1 MKRLIGLI
9 QAGENM
15 SQLLMT
21 VVRFI
26 MPMRNK
32 LIKKLLLIY
41 LEVIDKTSADG
52 KLLPEMILV
61 VNALRNDTIH
71 PNEYVRG
78 AAMRFICRIKE
89 AEVIEPLLPTIRAN
103 LEHRHSYVRRN
114 AALALWTIFKNHDML
129 VPDAAD
135 VLSTFL
141 MAESDP
147 SCKRNAF
154 LALSDIAPD
163 RALDYLTIIQE
174 SLAQHLTSSSWW
186 LLI

>member
-1 MKRLIGLI
+1 MAAVATASVDKTCSILVQFEKGEPANVSQLRTQLETGTEQEKLDGMKRLIGLI

-61 VNALRNDTIH
+61 V
-71 PNEYVRG
+71 
-78 AAMRFICRIKE
+78 
-89 AEVIEPLLPTIRAN
+89 
-103 LEHRHSYVRRN
+103 
-114 AALALWTIFKNHDML
+114 
-129 VPDAAD
+129 
-135 VLSTFL
+135 
-141 MAESDP
+141 
-147 SCKRNAF
+147 
-154 LALSDIAPD
+154 
-163 RALDYLTIIQE
+163 
-174 SLAQHLTSSSWW
+174 
-186 LLI
+186 